1 MPRMRRRYDQRMGN
15 GAERS
20 WGTLTS
26 WNDERGYGF
35 VESLAGAR
43 VFAHISAFPA
53 RAERPQH
60 GESVSFLV
68 ERGADGKSRALDIRY
83 TGPGADTRTRQKSP
97 QQRASQQQRGPQAQ
111 RDRTSGG
118 AGRQRAAG
126 AGNYLVIALFVA
138 FALVVNAN
146 WPIPLW
152 VVGLYGLSSVL
163 CFAVYAADKSAA
175 KRGSRR
181 VPENTLHLL
190 ALIGGWPGAICAQ
203 QLLRHKTQKASFR
216 AMFWPTVVVNVL
228 VFAVVTTPL
237 GAMLLAQ
244 IDN

>member
-1 MPRMRRRYDQRMGN
+1 MGN

-35 VESLAGAR
+35 IESLAGTR

-60 GESVSFLV
+60 GESVSYLV
-68 ERGADGKSRALDIRY
+68 ERGDDGKSRALDIRY
-83 TGPGADTRTRQKSP
+83 TGPGADTRSRSP
-97 QQRASQQQRGPQAQ
+97 QPRRSQKPRSPQPQRNSQHRNH
-111 RDRTSGG
+111 TSGG
-118 AGRQRAAG
+118 AGRRRAAG

-152 VVGLYGLSSVL
+152 VVGLYALTSVI
-163 CFAVYAADKSAA
+163 CFVVYASDKSAA
-175 KRGSRR
+175 RKGSWR
-181 VPENTLHLL
+181 VSENTLHLL
-190 ALIGGWPGAICAQ
+190 ASIGGWPGAICAQ

-216 AMFWPTVVVNVL
+216 AMFWVTVVVNVL

-237 GAMLLAQ
+237 GAILLAAVGG
-244 IDN
+244 

>member
-1 MPRMRRRYDQRMGN
+1 MST

-60 GESVSFLV
+60 GESVSYLV
-68 ERGADGKSRALDIRY
+68 ERGDDGKSRALDIRY
-83 TGPGADTRTRQKSP
+83 TGPGADTRHRPLATKRTEAAEP
-97 QQRASQQQRGPQAQ
+97 ATASQPRL
-111 RDRTSGG
+111 
-118 AGRQRAAG
+118 GRCRQTACRRS
-126 AGNYLVIALFVA
+126 GNYLAIAAFVA

-146 WPIPLW
+146 WQIPLW
-152 VVGLYGLSSVL
+152 VVALYVLASVL
-163 CFAVYAADKSAA
+163 CFAVYASDKSAA
-175 KRGSRR
+175 RKGGWR

-190 ALIGGWPGAICAQ
+190 AVIGGWPGAICAQ
-203 QLLRHKTQKASFR
+203 QMLRHKTQKASFR
-216 AMFWPTVVVNVL
+216 AVFWVTVVVNVL
-228 VFAVVTTPL
+228 VFAVVTTPI
-237 GAMLLAQ
+237 GGMLLAAV
-244 IDN
+244 DG